1 MIAASRLAEVD
12 RELEAFGVEAS
23 KLEALRAAL
32 RQRPF
37 SAEEVDAFLGGAEP
51 VRGGTSF
58 AERVSSDAI
67 AVDLDEVIASEA
79 RTEEAPVEAALGEAA
94 PVEPAPVEA
103 LAELPA
109 VETSVTSLAAVD
121 ALEAAA
127 PSQEIELDE
136 DVIVSSSP
144 QVAPA
149 PVSISENDE
158 DMDFPTSSTELI
170 VPGARELE
178 LEFDGD
184 LSMGSEP
191 LHFETPATGTTRSVR
206 PSRAPLSQADL
217 DAELAAIL
225 ADPDDRASDASE
237 LAERQSL
244 IDVEVDMSSDEVSAE
259 SSDAIDVTDVADV
272 TSEEAGP
279 PTTSTRPPPL
289 PSRPS
294 STPPPD
300 DSPGFLGRL
309 LNKK

>member
-51 VRGGTSF
+51 VRVDTF
-58 AERVSSDAI
+58 VERVSSDAI
-67 AVDLDEVIASEA
+67 AVDLDEVIAREA
-79 RTEEAPVEAALGEAA
+79 RTEEAPVEAA
-94 PVEPAPVEA
+94 PVEAAPVEA

-109 VETSVTSLAAVD
+109 VETSVTSLAEVD

-244 IDVEVDMSSDEVSAE
+244 IDVEVDMSSDELSAE

-294 STPPPD
+294 SIAPPPD